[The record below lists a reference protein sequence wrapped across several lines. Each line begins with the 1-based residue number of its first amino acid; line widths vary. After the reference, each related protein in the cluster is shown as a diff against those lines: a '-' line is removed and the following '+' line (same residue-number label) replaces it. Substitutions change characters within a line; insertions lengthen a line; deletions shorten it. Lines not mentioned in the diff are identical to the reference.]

1 MPDPMKSAD
10 ASRPRLP
17 PLNAL
22 RAFEAAARHGS
33 FKEAALELHVSQSA
47 ISHQV
52 KGLEEALGVELFV
65 RKTRAVELTPNGR
78 IYYPVLREAFNRIA
92 DGAEL
97 IRTPAAAGV
106 VTLQAYSTFTMRWLI
121 PRLPGFQRAHPDIHL
136 RLHTSQQD
144 VDFDRSDVDACIMI
158 GRPTHPELHYAHLFA
173 CELFPVCSP
182 ALLAGSRAPGSP
194 KDLGT
199 QVLLQ
204 VYPSAGDWRV
214 WLDAHGV
221 RNANPDAGLSF
232 DSYDLALFAALQ
244 GMGVALGQ
252 QPYVSRELRSGLLVE
267 LFPGRRVANPN
278 EWYFVCRKERKDYA
292 KIDAVR
298 SWLLAEVANDN
309 DLLIGD

>member
-1 MPDPMKSAD
+1 M
-10 ASRPRLP
+10 P

-33 FKEAALELHVSQSA
+33 FKGAALELHVSQSA

-52 KGLEEALGVELFV
+52 KSLEDALSVALFV
-65 RKTRAVELTPNGR
+65 RKTRAVELTPNAR
-78 IYYPVLREAFNRIA
+78 IYYPILREAFNRIA
-92 DGAEL
+92 DGAQL
-97 IRTPAAAGV
+97 IRAPAAAGV

-121 PRLPGFQRAHPDIHL
+121 PRLPGFQQSHPDVQL

-158 GRPTHPELHYAHLFA
+158 GRPDHSELHYVHLFS

-182 ALLAGSRAPGSP
+182 ALLAKPGAPGSP
-194 KDLGT
+194 KDLSA

-204 VYPSAGDWRV
+204 VYPSATDWWV
-214 WLDAHGV
+214 WLNAQGV
-221 RNANPDAGLSF
+221 RKANPDAGLNF

-244 GMGVALGQ
+244 GLGVALGQ
-252 QPYVSRELRSGLLVE
+252 QPYVSRELRTGLLVE

-278 EWYFVCRKERKDYA
+278 QWYFVCRKERKDYA
-292 KIDAVR
+292 KIDALR
-298 SWLLAEVANDN
+298 SWLLAEVAGDN
-309 DLLIGD
+309 DLLISM

>member
-1 MPDPMKSAD
+1 M
-10 ASRPRLP
+10 P

-33 FKEAALELHVSQSA
+33 FKGAALELHVSQSA

-52 KGLEEALGVELFV
+52 KSLEDALRVDLFV

-78 IYYPVLREAFNRIA
+78 RYYPILREAFNRIA

-97 IRTPAAAGV
+97 IRTPATAGV
-106 VTLQAYSTFTMRWLI
+106 ITLQAYSTFTMRWLI
-121 PRLPGFQRAHPDIHL
+121 PRLPGFQRAHPEIQL

-158 GRPTHPELHYAHLFA
+158 GQPEHAELHYAHLFS

-182 ALLAGSRAPGSP
+182 ALLAGAAAPGSP
-194 KDLGT
+194 RDLGA

-204 VYPSAGDWRV
+204 VYPSASDWWV
-214 WLDAHGV
+214 WLDARGV

-267 LFPGRRVANPN
+267 LFPGQRVANPN
-278 EWYFVCRKERKDYA
+278 EWYFVCRKERKDYR
-292 KIDAVR
+292 KINAVR
-298 SWLLAEVANDN
+298 RWLLAEVAQDN
-309 DLLIGD
+309 NLLISD